1 MMNIVG
7 EMAIAAQQSMAQIR
21 SRISEV
27 TQLPIEEG
35 DTEEKFT
42 FRLDGDLYLAF
53 QRGRN
58 RDVCLGFHAE
68 ADKGIALR
76 CLLDGD
82 ANIIEE
88 TV

>member
-1 MMNIVG
+1 MVG
-7 EMAIAAQQSMAQIR
+7 EMAQAARDSMAQIR

-27 TQLPIEEG
+27 TQRPIEEG
-35 DTEEKFT
+35 DTEETFT
-42 FRLDGDLYLAF
+42 FRLDGSLYLAF

-58 RDVCLGFHAE
+58 RDVCLGFHVE

-82 ANIIEE
+82 AEIIEE
-88 TV
+88 AS